1 MKLEDENSR
10 IEMIESFCLGQ
21 MNATELANFEALRSA
36 DPTLVKEIIDY
47 QSVLTMIQ
55 KASTETQVIST
66 LARLE
71 AEEPIL
77 LPKTENLWVNKLK
90 IFASISFAAS
100 ILFVLYA
107 SFSVVQ
113 LPGSENDL
121 TIVRDIDPTILSPIQ
136 KNAFD
141 HFYAG
146 QSHIT
151 EGQFQEAVLDF
162 EAVLRTPNLR
172 PYFEQ
177 ATKWHLIVAELKSG
191 QVAKAKQLYQE
202 LNSCNE
208 CVYPVGFLNK
218 SKLWWQIFWANSF

>member
-1 MKLEDENSR
+1 MKIDDENSR

-21 MNATELANFEALRSA
+21 MNATELANFEAMQLA

-55 KASTETQVIST
+55 KASTESHVLNT

-77 LPKTENLWVNKLK
+77 SPNTKNLWVSKLK
-90 IFASISFAAS
+90 TFVGIGVAAS
-100 ILFVLYA
+100 VLFILYA

-121 TIVRDIDPTILSPIQ
+121 TIVRDIDPTVLSKIQ

-151 EGQFQEAVLDF
+151 EGQFQAAVLDF
-162 EAVLRTPNLR
+162 EAVLETPNLR
-172 PYFEQ
+172 PYFKQ
-177 ATKWHLIVAELKSG
+177 ATKWHLIIAELKSG
-191 QVAKAKQLYQE
+191 QVAKAKQHYQE
-202 LNSCNE
+202 LNNCND

-218 SKLWWQIFWANSF
+218 SKLWWQIFWANVF